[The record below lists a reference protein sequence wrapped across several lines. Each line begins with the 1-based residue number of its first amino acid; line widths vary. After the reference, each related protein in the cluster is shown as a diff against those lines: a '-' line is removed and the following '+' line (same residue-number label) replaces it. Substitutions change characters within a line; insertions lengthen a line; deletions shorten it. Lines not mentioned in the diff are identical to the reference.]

1 MVYCDKIADVIRKGL
16 LKYDPDQ
23 IIGLVGGVKY
33 DLHPEEGYFVS
44 TKKTID
50 MTDMTGK
57 AYRVTI
63 EEI

>member
-33 DLHPEEGYFVS
+33 DLHPEDGYFVS